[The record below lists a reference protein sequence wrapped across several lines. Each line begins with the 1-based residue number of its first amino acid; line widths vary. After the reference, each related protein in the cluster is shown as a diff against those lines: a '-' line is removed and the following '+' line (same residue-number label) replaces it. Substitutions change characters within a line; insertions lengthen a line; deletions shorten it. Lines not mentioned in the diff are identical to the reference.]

1 MVRVSTA
8 SGSVAF
14 LSLLLW
20 FGLLLLI
27 VGEAGALV
35 RDPAPGLTLPDLE
48 GKSVELARLTGKV
61 VVVNFWATWCDPC
74 RYEIP
79 DFVELHQEYR
89 GRGLEVIGI
98 SMDKGKDER
107 VKAFVKEFGIEYPI
121 VVGDIQVARQWLV
134 RGIPMTFLIDRE
146 GKIAQVI
153 PGAIDRRAL
162 EAGIRP
168 LLGIAP
174 TGKR

>member
-1 MVRVSTA
+1 MVRVRAA
-8 SGSVAF
+8 SGAVAL

-20 FGLLLLI
+20 VGSLLMA
-27 VGEAGALV
+27 GEAGALV
-35 RDPAPGLTLPDLE
+35 GDRAPDLVLPDLE
-48 GKSVELARLTGKV
+48 GKPVQLSRLTGKV

-74 RYEIP
+74 RDELP
-79 DFVELHQEYR
+79 DFVKLHQEYR

-107 VKAFVKEFGIEYPI
+107 VKAFVKEFGIDYPI
-121 VVGDIQVARQWLV
+121 VIGDIQVARQWLV
-134 RGIPMTFLIDRE
+134 RGIPMTFLVDRA
-146 GKIAQVI
+146 GKIARVI
-153 PGAIDRRAL
+153 PGATDKRSL
-162 EAGIRP
+162 EEGIRP